1 MFWESE
7 IYYNNLIVDD
17 VKIKT
22 HRKCSTLTN
31 KQKYIITFNNQILYG
46 FFYFLVELY
55 CYAVHWKH
63 FQNQNKVNFKFKYTL
78 YYIEYLY
85 KIIIIC
91 EYPKFY
97 KGKKLM
103 LCLFKVQIYS

>member
-7 IYYNNLIVDD
+7 IYYNNWVLDD

-46 FFYFLVELY
+46 FFFFFFGRIVLL
-55 CYAVHWKH
+55 CSTLKT
-63 FQNQNKVNFKFKYTL
+63 FSKSKQSKY
-78 YYIEYLY
+78 
-85 KIIIIC
+85 
-91 EYPKFY
+91 
-97 KGKKLM
+97 
-103 LCLFKVQIYS
+103 